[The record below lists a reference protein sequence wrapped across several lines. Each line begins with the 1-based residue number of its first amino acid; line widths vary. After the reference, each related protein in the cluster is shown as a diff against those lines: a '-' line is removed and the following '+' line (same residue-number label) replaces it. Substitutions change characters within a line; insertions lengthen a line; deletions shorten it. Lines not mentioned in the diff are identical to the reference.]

1 VKFDVIIGNPPYQ
14 APRGYKTSAAYK
26 DVDGKHGCKR
36 LYYFFTKL
44 GVELLAEDG
53 ICMFVQPPNWRASKD
68 GTALRLWIRA
78 QCVVYETLGLDVG
91 GAFKDVMTAAD
102 IQTFR
107 RGTVADS
114 RWHGRAAIFTERDW
128 QRAWIDAA
136 EGDPTNRL
144 AARRGGYREDA
155 SLPLTTVYETY
166 KRGIIT
172 AQRRVAPLADDNAII
187 FPGFSAPYRKNFQKA
202 EIVEAAPVSINFI
215 IILPEFRAPYKKN
228 FQKAEIVEAAPASGI
243 FIILIPHFLGSTGR
257 AEGNLK
263 KSEIVEALPH
273 AARRFHAIDE
283 TRQELE
289 RIMTWIRSKPF
300 FDAMDSF
307 HGSTHLGTDHFITEE
322 AFNIYVKEHYDRE
335 TRSL

>member
-91 GAFKDVMTAAD
+91 GAFKDVVTAAD

-107 RGTVADS
+107 KGTVADS

-215 IILPEFRAPYKKN
+215 I
-228 FQKAEIVEAAPASGI
+228 
-243 FIILIPHFLGSTGR
+243 LIPHFLGSTGR

-322 AFNIYVKEHYDRE
+322 AFNTYVKEHYDRE
-335 TRSL
+335 TN

>member
-1 VKFDVIIGNPPYQ
+1 MKFDVIIGNPPYQ

-44 GVELLAEDG
+44 AVELLAEDG

-172 AQRRVAPLADDNAII
+172 AQRRVAPLARGNAII

-215 IILPEFRAPYKKN
+215 I
-228 FQKAEIVEAAPASGI
+228 
-243 FIILIPHFLGSTGR
+243 LIPHFLGSTGR

-263 KSEIVEALPH
+263 KSEIVKALPH

-307 HGSTHLGTDHFITEE
+307 HGSTHIGTDHFITEE